1 MPTISITKE
10 NIDETIQNND
20 IVILDFWASWCSP
33 CLNFAPIFEEAS
45 NKYPTVVFGKINTEE
60 QRELAQSFQVRS
72 IPMITIFR
80 EQIML
85 FHNPG
90 SLPAEALDD
99 LLEKVQALDMDD
111 IRAKIEEEKASD
123 QS

>member
-45 NKYPTVVFGKINTEE
+45 NKYPNVVFGKINTEE

-111 IRAKIEEEKASD
+111 IRAKIEQEKASD